1 MWCSKKMI
9 CAGAAGGAA
18 VFSLVW
24 IMCMMKKKKC
34 KKYLMENSIKGRPC
48 FKKEEESSCE
58 KDDCDEKD

>member
-24 IMCMMKKKKC
+24 LVCMMKKKKC

-48 FKKEEESSCE
+48 FKEEEAPGNDKDDSNE
-58 KDDCDEKD
+58 KD